1 MKHIVI
7 AYAVVIGFAC
17 QVLGKTLAW
26 KPFGLSQSSHYLGLI
41 SINYLQV
48 LEYWAAW
55 GMLQIDNG
63 PHFLC
68 VPVMWPLFMKI
79 LHQLMASVCNGIL

>member
-1 MKHIVI
+1 MKHIVV

-17 QVLGKTLAW
+17 QVLGKALAW

-48 LEYWAAW
+48 LEYWATR
-55 GMLQIDNG
+55 GTLQIYNG
-63 PHFLC
+63 SHFLC
-68 VPVMWPLFMKI
+68 SCYVAPVYEDS
-79 LHQLMASVCNGIL
+79 ASTYGPCL